1 MKQLWEKSSLSLYCT
16 AHKMTPTR
24 HMQLSSSDHKLS
36 GLGLVRPADVDAGM
50 VTPRVPNHQ
59 VCCKDN
65 HISGDRLS
73 IWSKEKATKNNRT
86 GSDESKEIAIEK
98 SGDDFLG
105 LLVAWETA
113 QKREAALWA
122 GEPTCNYTSWPTGGS
137 VTFQSGFTEVVT
149 VAQS

>member
-1 MKQLWEKSSLSLYCT
+1 
-16 AHKMTPTR
+16 
-24 HMQLSSSDHKLS
+24 MQLGSGNHKLS

-73 IWSKEKATKNNRT
+73 IWSKEKATKNNKT
-86 GSDESKEIAIEK
+86 GTDESKEIGTEK

-105 LLVAWETA
+105 LSVTRETA
-113 QKREAALWA
+113 QKGEAAL
-122 GEPTCNYTSWPTGGS
+122 
-137 VTFQSGFTEVVT
+137 
-149 VAQS
+149 